1 MNTLSL
7 SRYRTEWFSGI
18 GQARRDVLAGM
29 VGTFALIPEV
39 IAFSFVA
46 GIDPEVGL
54 FASFVI
60 GIVIAIAGGRPAMI
74 SGAAGSVALVAAA
87 LVHAHGLPYL
97 LAATVLA
104 GVFQIVFGLLKLD
117 VLMRF
122 VSRSVRTGFVN
133 ALAILI
139 FSAQLPQ
146 LIGVTWHSYAMIA
159 LGLAII
165 YLLPRI
171 TTAIPSPLICI
182 VVLTAIAAFVPMP
195 LRVVADLGRLPDGL
209 PTLALPHLPIAWETL
224 AIVAPYALAMAAV
237 GLLES
242 MMTASVVDDLTE
254 TTSAKARE
262 CTGLGLANI
271 AAGMFGGIAG
281 CGMIGQTVGNVRYGG
296 RGRLSTL
303 VAGVFLLVVMVP
315 LRPWVAQV
323 PVAALVAIMVM
334 VSISTFSWGSL
345 RDLGRHPKVSGIVM
359 LATVAV
365 TVATHDLS
373 AGVIVGVLLSGVF
386 FAFKVTRLM
395 DVAVEYDAATDTRLY
410 HVSGQIFFASA
421 DIFADRFDLRDTARR
436 ARIDLTHAHLWD
448 ITAVGALEDVV
459 SKMRRHAMTVE
470 VVGLNEASAILVDRH
485 APLMREVGI

>member
-1 MNTLSL
+1 MTNASL
-7 SRYRTEWFSGI
+7 SRYRAEWFDGP
-18 GQARRDVLAGM
+18 GGARRDILAGM

-46 GIDPEVGL
+46 GVDPQVGL

-60 GIVIAIAGGRPAMI
+60 GIVIAFAGGRPAMI

-87 LVHAHGLPYL
+87 LVHSHGLSYL
-97 LAATVLA
+97 LGATLLA
-104 GVFQIVFGLLKLD
+104 GLLQIAFGLAKLD
-117 VLMRF
+117 ILMRF

-139 FSAQLPQ
+139 FAAQVPQ
-146 LIGVTWHSYAMIA
+146 MLGVTWHTYAMIA
-159 LGLAII
+159 GGLAII

-171 TTAIPSPLICI
+171 SSAIPSPLICI
-182 VVLTAIAAFVPMP
+182 LVLTGISVVVPMP
-195 LRVVADLGRLPDGL
+195 IHTVADLGRLPASL
-209 PTLALPHLPIAWETL
+209 PVLTIPSLPVAWDTLRI
-224 AIVAPYALAMAAV
+224 IAPYALAMAAV

-254 TTSAKARE
+254 TTSSKARE
-262 CTGLGLANI
+262 CTGLGLANV

-281 CGMIGQTVGNVRYGG
+281 CGMIGQTVGNIRYGG

-303 VAGVFLLVVMVP
+303 VAGLFLLIVMVP

-323 PVAALVAIMVM
+323 PVAALVAIMIM
-334 VSISTFSWGSL
+334 VSVSTFSWGSL
-345 RDLGRHPKVSGIVM
+345 RDLARHPKVSGVVM

-395 DVAVEYDAATDTRLY
+395 NVQIDHDPVSDTRIY
-410 HVSGQIFFASA
+410 TVSGQIFFASA
-421 DIFADRFDLRDTARR
+421 DMFADRFDLRDTARQ
-436 ARIDLTHAHLWD
+436 ARIDLSAAHLWD

-459 SKMRRHAMTVE
+459 TKMRRHGMAVE
-470 VVGLNEASAILVDRH
+470 LIGLNEASAVLIDRH
-485 APLMREVGI
+485 APLIGGAG